1 LVGNL
6 EGMAR
11 DADRTR
17 QRILAA
23 AVEEFAALGIAGARV
38 NHIAEVAGC
47 NKAMLYAYFG
57 NKDQLFDAVFTAHVN
72 AYLEQVTF
80 DASDLPAYAGRL
92 FDYFEDNPDQLRL
105 SIWYRLERPQGARL
119 EAVVAVNQTRLEQ
132 LAQAQQEGILPMHYK
147 PAELL
152 ALVQSTSTTWSSMN
166 PEYGVDAPADRA
178 HRRRTVTDAVRRLLA
193 S

>member
-1 LVGNL
+1 MV
-6 EGMAR
+6 R

-23 AVEEFAALGIAGARV
+23 AIEEFAALGIAGARV

-57 NKDQLFDAVFTAHVN
+57 NKDQLFDAVFAAHVN
-72 AYLEQVTF
+72 AYLEQVRF
-80 DASDLPAYAGRL
+80 DATDLPAYAGRL

-119 EAVVAVNQTRLEQ
+119 EAVVAVNKTRLEQ
-132 LAQAQQEGILPMHYK
+132 LEKAQQEGILPSHYK

-178 HRRRTVTDAVRRLLA
+178 QRRRTVTDAVRRLLA